1 MKRKTSKR
9 ASSTLTLIA
18 IIITA
23 AFYIFFGDGMEYIK
37 ETFHKAGLSSIF
49 TKELTEGTLSVHI
62 IDVLQGDCTLI
73 RSSDGN
79 ILIDTG
85 KNREYERVH
94 VYLDALD
101 IKTIDYFICTHPHED
116 HIGGAAKIIEDYTVK
131 TLLMT
136 DAVSTNYTFENL
148 LDKIEEYNVNAIIP
162 SLSEEFTLGDITFK
176 ILAPIKETDDLNNM
190 SLVVRLTYGDTSFM
204 FTGDAESFSEKYIL
218 EKYSASE
225 LDCDFLKVGHHGSY
239 KASSIKFLEAVS
251 PEIASI
257 SCEAYNEY
265 GHPHGEVLDRLNK
278 AGVKEILRTD
288 LDGTIVITSN
298 GKELTV
304 VK

>member
-18 IIITA
+18 LIITA

-49 TKELTEGTLSVHI
+49 TEELTEGTLSVHI

-298 GKELTV
+298 GKKLTV
-304 VK
+304 IK